1 MDGFFS
7 AIVKKWQIS
16 LNKYCMLDRYIYPQ
30 DIRQRMGWFCVLR
43 LMIGLSFLLL
53 ASFYDLR
60 DRKVKNWIWIA
71 IGLCGIAILAAQFVF
86 VFDQISLAHYLIF
99 IPIIILFGS
108 AFWDF
113 SHILSLILYIAA
125 FFSVLYQFFTLG
137 LDPYFIQLL
146 TIPIMLLVFYALYYS
161 RLLHGGADAKALM
174 SIAILVPFYPIFYL
188 FPIINPIVVETT
200 QLFFPF
206 VFLVLLNAVLIQIV
220 LPIGFIIYNA
230 YKRDL
235 SFPQCFF
242 GYKMDI
248 DKVKKKFVWLME
260 KIVDDEY
267 VLVLFPKKKDDMEEE
282 IKKLKEA
289 KIERVW
295 VTPQIPFIVPITIGF
310 IISFFI
316 GNLLFGLIQWLT

>member
-1 MDGFFS
+1 ME
-7 AIVKKWQIS
+7 
-16 LNKYCMLDRYIYPQ
+16 
-30 DIRQRMGWFCVLR
+30 WFCVLR

-60 DRKVKNWIWIA
+60 DRRVKNWIWIS
-71 IGLCGIAILAAQFVF
+71 IGLCGIAILTAQFVF
-86 VFDQISLAHYLIF
+86 DQVSLAHYLIF

-108 AFWDF
+108 AFWDC
-113 SHILSLILYIAA
+113 SPILSLILYITA
-125 FFSVLYQFFTLG
+125 FFTVFYQFFTLG
-137 LDPYFIQLL
+137 LDSYFIQLL

-174 SIAILVPFYPIFYL
+174 SIAILVPFYPIICV
-188 FPIINPIVVETT
+188 FPIISPIAVETT

-220 LPIGFIIYNA
+220 LPIGFTIYNA

-235 SFPQCFF
+235 SVPQCFF

-260 KIVDDEY
+260 KIVDDEH

-316 GNLLFGLIQWLT
+316 GNLLFGLIQLLT